1 MIPPEAEPLPT
12 ACLNRRT
19 TRPTALKIGSILLPA
34 AASLYL
40 AVQNL
45 VLAVGAEA
53 LGAAL
58 TTWYTMFRARVQ
70 EQRHYSHTD

>member
-1 MIPPEAEPLPT
+1 VPKQT
-12 ACLNRRT
+12 NNT
-19 TRPTALKIGSILLPA
+19 PTALKIGSILLPA